1 MKLISFS
8 HKGIEGVGLVAG
20 DGVVDLSKRLASHPA
35 GLRVLLASDALKTVA
50 GLASTAPDY
59 SLSAVTLLPVIPN
72 PDKVL
77 CVGLN
82 YKTHVAETGR
92 PQPAYPMIFVRFAG
106 SQVGSGQAMIRP
118 HVSQQ
123 YDYEGELAV
132 VIGKAGRYIPRD
144 KALQHVAGYSCFN
157 DGSVR
162 DYQMQTAQFTAGKNF
177 ARSGA
182 FGPWLVTPD
191 ESGAAQDMTIE
202 TRLNGQV
209 VQHAPISDL
218 IFDVPALIE
227 YCSTFTELLPGD
239 VIATGTTGG
248 VGMARKPPLWMKPGD
263 VVEVEISKIGILKN
277 TIENEPKGN

>member
-8 HKGIEGVGLVAG
+8 HKGIEAAGLVVG
-20 DGVVDLSKRLASHPA
+20 EGVVDLSKRLASHPA
-35 GLRVLLASDALKTVA
+35 RLRVLLESDALKTVA
-50 GLASTAPDY
+50 GLASAAPDY
-59 SLSAVTLLPVIPN
+59 PLSAVTLLPVIPN

-77 CVGLN
+77 CVALN
-82 YKTHVAETGR
+82 YKAHAAETGR
-92 PQPAYPMIFVRFAG
+92 PLPKFPMIFVRFAG

-132 VIGKAGRYIPRD
+132 VIGRAGRYIPRD
-144 KALQHVAGYSCFN
+144 KAMQHIAGYSCFN

-162 DYQMQTAQFTAGKNF
+162 DYQMHTAHFTAGKNF
-177 ARSGA
+177 AKSGS

-191 ESGAAQDMTIE
+191 EAGSPPDMTIE
-202 TRLNGQV
+202 TRLNGEV
-209 VQHAPISDL
+209 VQRAPINDL
-218 IFDVPALIE
+218 IFEVPTLIE

-239 VIATGTTGG
+239 VIATGTTSG

-277 TIENEPKGN
+277 TIEDEPKGD